1 MKLIRLTSEKPIFE
15 INFNEDIIIPKGSKI
30 ALKNLS
36 IKQFIPFLNINPK
49 RDTIFSTVE
58 NENVLGREITLS
70 NQAYYNELSD
80 LYEFMEDLENKL
92 NSVLTLTGRELGME
106 WRVQRLPNDHIT
118 IENRAAIFDFLP
130 VLYDFTG
137 TVTTD
142 IDLGE
147 VKATVRK
154 TDQTNKYYSKYK
166 FTKGSGVFRARINS
180 FVDNDVGDAGF
191 EIGLSNVK
199 PELWEDSNTMT
210 DKQRTYSIIATEGD
224 EAYQFKKD
232 GDAAEPSGTSPLKFA
247 SGTLGE
253 NDIVEISLSLGVIR
267 GTVYQDDGVKQ
278 IFNSTYNQDDDLF
291 PYIIMYGQEED
302 IVIDDIKQ
310 CLSPYETLDE
320 VVPPFANYATYLQAV
335 NPPVQV
341 IRDSTTELTLNK
353 EVSSY
358 LGFNDTILSKVGDEG
373 VVFESDNEFQIYNS
387 NDDSM
392 VIVSDSL
399 KLDSYDSDNLGRLNT
414 LEVVPNLHTDS
425 RYIGYEPNN
434 LNFIDIT
441 NTNDITLRNLR
452 FRLLSKDL
460 KLANIANK
468 GVMTV
473 LIKTPKEE

>member
-1 MKLIRLTSEKPIFE
+1 MKLIRLTSEKAIFE
-15 INFNEDIIIPKGSKI
+15 INFNEDIIIPKGSQI

-70 NQAYYNELSD
+70 HETYNTGLSD
-80 LYEFMEDLENKL
+80 LYDFMEDIENKL
-92 NSVLTLTGRELGME
+92 NSVLTLTGRELGIE

-118 IENRAAIFDFLP
+118 IEYRAAIFDFLP

-137 TVTTD
+137 TLTTN

-147 VKATVRK
+147 VKATIRK

-210 DKQRTYSIIATEGD
+210 DKQRTYSIIATEND

-232 GDAAEPSGTSPLKFA
+232 GAAAEASGHSPLKFG
-247 SGTLGE
+247 SDTLDE

-267 GTVYQDDGVKQ
+267 GTVYQHNGVRQ
-278 IFNSTYNQDDDLF
+278 IFNSTYDQDDDLF

-302 IVIDDIKQ
+302 VVIDDIKQ

-320 VVPPFANYATYLQAV
+320 FVPPFANYATYTHSV
-335 NPPVQV
+335 NPPIQ
-341 IRDSTTELTLNK
+341 ILRESTTEITLNK

-358 LGFNDTILSKVGDEG
+358 LGFNDVILSKVGDEG
-373 VVFESDNEFQIYNS
+373 VVFESDNEYKVYDA
-387 NDDSM
+387 NDDGM
-392 VIVSDSL
+392 VIICDSL
-399 KLDSYDSDNLGRLNT
+399 KLDSYDSDNLGRMNS
-414 LEVVPNLHTDS
+414 LEVLPNLHQSS

-441 NTNDITLRNLR
+441 NINDVTLRNLR
-452 FRLLSKDL
+452 FRILDKDL
-460 KLANIANK
+460 KLAKTANK
-468 GVMTV
+468 GVMTI
-473 LIKTPKEE
+473 LIRTPNEK